1 MNQTRLRRAAV
12 LAVAAIALTGCRE
25 QPEPREPGEA
35 TTQAQPV
42 VTADPDAVPTESAGT
57 SDIPD
62 GFPLAAGWPDDGAA
76 EPGRGNGLTEPTK
89 KLQPMR
95 FVACGDRMV
104 LGGGTDRLGA
114 RWRNVED
121 YRARQL
127 TTYATAEDAA
137 AVVAA
142 LVALHRVCPTE
153 ERADD
158 GYTTIVDVIRQEV
171 GGDSWA
177 IVHRFEFQDAPA
189 VGLGVHL
196 VVRLG
201 RSVLVDEAWNESGAG
216 PDPDVDVRSQVR
228 EQLAMTSEVV
238 AAMCTFTIDGCS

>member
-1 MNQTRLRRAAV
+1 MNQTRARWAAV
-12 LAVAAIALTGCRE
+12 LAVSVIALTGCRE
-25 QPEPREPGEA
+25 QPEPQEPEN
-35 TTQAQPV
+35 
-42 VTADPDAVPTESAGT
+42 AGT
-57 SDIPD
+57 RDIPD
-62 GFPLAAGWPDDGAA
+62 GFPLAAGWPDDAVA
-76 EPGRGNGLTEPTK
+76 EPGRGHGLTGPTK

-95 FVACGDRMV
+95 FTACGDRMV

-137 AVVAA
+137 TAVDD
-142 LVALHRVCPTE
+142 LVALHRACPTE
-153 ERADD
+153 EGADD

-171 GGDSWA
+171 GEESWA

-201 RSVLVDEAWNESGAG
+201 RSMLVDEAWNESGAG
-216 PDPDVDVRSQVR
+216 PDPDADVRSQVR
-228 EQLAMTSEVV
+228 EQLATTSEVV
-238 AAMCTFTIDGCS
+238 AAMCPFTIDGCS